1 MHRSFVKT
9 VIAVV
14 VIGGALGYLALNA
27 VKSSY
32 AYYISV
38 DKFAERRQEAK
49 TSVFRV
55 AGIVE
60 KGSVVRELEKTQL
73 RFNLA
78 GKEVSVPVSYQG
90 VMPDNFTEDRE
101 VVVEG
106 RLDNEGVFQAQKLMT
121 KCESKY
127 KANLE

>member
-1 MHRSFVKT
+1 MHKSLVKT

-38 DKFAERRQEAK
+38 DDFTEKREEAK
-49 TSVFRV
+49 TAVFRV
-55 AGIVE
+55 AGTVE
-60 KGSVVRELEKTQL
+60 KGSVARELEKTQL

-78 GKEVSVPVSYQG
+78 GKEASVPVSYHG